1 MPVCWL
7 GVIREYEPIKPPIE
21 EPDEPITTPSTDDI
35 IKTKIGDIDM
45 IVGSNIWR
53 CITYGNGKYV
63 VGNNQ
68 GQITTSTD
76 GKTWATP
83 KTIPNIK
90 VFSDIVYDNSKFVA
104 VSYFGAS
111 KGQGYIT
118 TSTDGVNWTT
128 TTPYNV
134 SWRGVIYAAS
144 MFVAACNDAYIAYS
158 TDGVTWT
165 INQYSKDYWQRIAYG
180 NGKFVVLGT
189 NGYSMTSTDGK
200 SWTTP
205 VRFAE
210 FLSGR
215 TWQDIIFA
223 NGKFIAVAGLGY
235 ISTSTDGINWT
246 TPEQIKDESGKVVTA
261 TLNGV
266 CAMP

>member
-1 MPVCWL
+1 MVLCAGL
-7 GVIREYEPIKPPIE
+7 LVGCDKEEEYEPIKPPIE

-63 VGNNQ
+63 AGNNQ

-128 TTPYNV
+128 TKVVGDGFGWNGVTYGDGKFVAVGSGGYIATSIDGVNWTTTTPYNV

-165 INQYSKDYWQRIAYG
+165 INQYSKDSWQRIAYG
-180 NGKFVVLGT
+180 NGKFV
-189 NGYSMTSTDGK
+189 SI
-200 SWTTP
+200 
-205 VRFAE
+205 R
-210 FLSGR
+210 
-215 TWQDIIFA
+215 
-223 NGKFIAVAGLGY
+223 
-235 ISTSTDGINWT
+235 
-246 TPEQIKDESGKVVTA
+246 
-261 TLNGV
+261 
-266 CAMP
+266 

>member
-1 MPVCWL
+1 
-7 GVIREYEPIKPPIE
+7 
-21 EPDEPITTPSTDDI
+21 
-35 IKTKIGDIDM
+35 
-45 IVGSNIWR
+45 
-53 CITYGNGKYV
+53 
-63 VGNNQ
+63 
-68 GQITTSTD
+68 
-76 GKTWATP
+76 
-83 KTIPNIK
+83 
-90 VFSDIVYDNSKFVA
+90 
-104 VSYFGAS
+104 
-111 KGQGYIT
+111 
-118 TSTDGVNWTT
+118 
-128 TTPYNV
+128 
-134 SWRGVIYAAS
+134 

-189 NGYSMTSTDGK
+189 NGYSMTSKDGK
-200 SWTTP
+200 SWITP

>member
-45 IVGSNIWR
+45 IVGSNIWK

-128 TTPYNV
+128 P
-134 SWRGVIYAAS
+134 
-144 MFVAACNDAYIAYS
+144 
-158 TDGVTWT
+158 
-165 INQYSKDYWQRIAYG
+165 
-180 NGKFVVLGT
+180 
-189 NGYSMTSTDGK
+189 
-200 SWTTP
+200 
-205 VRFAE
+205 
-210 FLSGR
+210 
-215 TWQDIIFA
+215 
-223 NGKFIAVAGLGY
+223 
-235 ISTSTDGINWT
+235 
-246 TPEQIKDESGKVVTA
+246 KVVGDGFGTELRMVMENLLQLVQGA
-261 TLNGV
+261 TSLPPLMTLIGLLQLPIMCLGEV
-266 CAMP
+266 LFMLQACL